1 MNIIKRQNT
10 KKKFWYD
17 FINQNKTIVLTG
29 TIAMI
34 YSIGYIIFK
43 SFAVCNVN
51 EHIYLWGDFLF
62 NIAISVIAAVI
73 FFIIQVFIPNRKKE
87 QTLKKYAKRYL
98 KEIILAKF
106 RILKVSADMIIEGT
120 KCETEMKKAINSSC
134 IEIKKALNEYLNK
147 YLYVS
152 SDKLIEAVNSALFDD
167 MLYLISVQTE
177 GNLVNMSLKEILLD
191 QTKYRFLWD
200 KVDKIKSESE
210 KL

>member
-1 MNIIKRQNT
+1 
-10 KKKFWYD
+10 
-17 FINQNKTIVLTG
+17 
-29 TIAMI
+29 MI

-98 KEIILAKF
+98 KEMILAKF
-106 RILKVSADMIIEGT
+106 RILKVSADMIIEET

>member
-1 MNIIKRQNT
+1 M
-10 KKKFWYD
+10 
-17 FINQNKTIVLTG
+17 
-29 TIAMI
+29 
-34 YSIGYIIFK
+34 
-43 SFAVCNVN
+43 
-51 EHIYLWGDFLF
+51 
-62 NIAISVIAAVI
+62 
-73 FFIIQVFIPNRKKE
+73 
-87 QTLKKYAKRYL
+87 
-98 KEIILAKF
+98 
-106 RILKVSADMIIEGT
+106 
-120 KCETEMKKAINSSC
+120 
-134 IEIKKALNEYLNK
+134 NEYLNK

>member
-98 KEIILAKF
+98 KEMILAKF
-106 RILKVSADMIIEGT
+106 RILKVSADMIIEET